1 MSKTFKEVFKEEQ
14 ELEKG
19 LADLWGYSLASTSLD
34 QKQKR
39 QKQISPPVV
48 ANITLR
54 KFGKEIPKTERIKQV

>member
-19 LADLWGYSLASTSLD
+19 LADIWGYSLASTSLD
-34 QKQKR
+34 HKQKR
-39 QKQISPPVV
+39 QKQTNPPVV

-54 KFGKEIPKTERIKQV
+54 KFGKEIPKT